1 MESSAA
7 HKLAIDL
14 SWQYMPTIV
23 RKPGLR
29 LHYLDENSL
38 SAHPVLL
45 IHGLGVSSTSW
56 QLQIEPLVKSGFRV
70 IAPDCRG
77 FGRSSYPG
85 KTSIQSMAND
95 LIQLLSELGLENLHI
110 VGISMGGVIAQQMAV
125 NFQNSI
131 NSLVLVNTFAHLHPP
146 NFCNLAYFASRLVV
160 LFLFGLPK
168 QARLVANNVF
178 PHPEQ
183 EALRQLMVEQICQSN
198 PIAYKRTILSLARFD
213 SRIHL
218 KRIQCPI
225 LIITGENDTT
235 VPPDL
240 QNELASFLP
249 AAERQIIPNSGHAS
263 IADQPEAFN
272 ACLLQFLLKQRN

>member
-7 HKLAIDL
+7 HKHAIDL

-110 VGISMGGVIAQQMAV
+110 VGISMGGVIARYH
-125 NFQNSI
+125 SI
-131 NSLVLVNTFAHLHPP
+131 
-146 NFCNLAYFASRLVV
+146 
-160 LFLFGLPK
+160 
-168 QARLVANNVF
+168 
-178 PHPEQ
+178 
-183 EALRQLMVEQICQSN
+183 
-198 PIAYKRTILSLARFD
+198 
-213 SRIHL
+213 
-218 KRIQCPI
+218 
-225 LIITGENDTT
+225 
-235 VPPDL
+235 
-240 QNELASFLP
+240 
-249 AAERQIIPNSGHAS
+249 
-263 IADQPEAFN
+263 
-272 ACLLQFLLKQRN
+272 